1 MKVKFSCEKMYM
13 TKNLGGRPEIE
24 LTEEQIKKVEML
36 AAHLTTEQIADYFGI
51 DRSTFYEIRKRQ
63 PEVFQQYKKGRAQK
77 ILKLSEKIED
87 KSMGID
93 ETGCATSLIFSL
105 KALGEWSEKQV
116 VETKD
121 TTLSKQLPQINI
133 HVNDKPEHR
142 LKD

>member
-1 MKVKFSCEKMYM
+1 M
-13 TKNLGGRPEIE
+13 TEKNLGGRPEIE
-24 LTEEQIKKVEML
+24 LTEKQIKKVERL
-36 AAHLTTEQIADYFGI
+36 SAHLTTEQIADYFGI

-63 PEVFQQYKKGRAQK
+63 PEVSQQYKKGRAQK
-77 ILKLSEKIED
+77 ILKLSKKIEN

-121 TTLSKQLPQINI
+121 TTPLKKEPRQINI
-133 HVNDKPEHR
+133 YVNEKPAHR
-142 LKD
+142 LED

>member
-24 LTEEQIKKVEML
+24 LTEEQIKEVEEL
-36 AAHLTTEQIADYFGI
+36 SAELTVEQIAYSFGFS
-51 DRSTFYEIRKRQ
+51 RTTFYRILDRQ
-63 PEVFQQYKKGRAQK
+63 PEVLIQYKKGRSQK
-77 ILKLSEKIED
+77 IRKYVQHLDKKIFEKNVPGD
-87 KSMGID
+87 
-93 ETGCATSLIFSL
+93 TTALIFAL
-105 KALGEWSEKQV
+105 KAFGEWSEKQV

-121 TTLSKQLPQINI
+121 TTPSKQLPQINI